1 MKGTLI
7 NSYAPDFELPG
18 VDDEVHHLAK
28 YLQRFQ
34 AVIVIFM
41 SNSCPYVE
49 SYLDRIKALQTDLQ
63 GVGVTLVG
71 INANDPNQSPEDSFD
86 NMKIFSQ
93 EQNLNFPYIR
103 DVTQDVAHCF
113 GTETTPEAFLLDKRG
128 VLRYRGSL
136 DDNPES
142 PQAVTINYLA
152 NAVSQLLAGE
162 AIAPE
167 TTPPIG
173 SPIRWRQ

>member
-18 VDDEVHHLAK
+18 VDDEVHHLAR
-28 YLQRFQ
+28 YLQKFQ
-34 AVIVIFM
+34 VVIVIFM
-41 SNSCPYVE
+41 SNSCPYVQ
-49 SYLDRIKALQTDLQ
+49 SYVGRMKALQTYLQ
-63 GVGVTLVG
+63 TVGATIVG
-71 INANDPNQSPEDSFD
+71 INANDPLQSPPDSFEQ
-86 NMKIFSQ
+86 MKIFAQ
-93 EQNLNFPYIR
+93 EHDLNFPYIR

-113 GTETTPEAFLLDKRG
+113 GAETTPEAFVLDNQG
-128 VLRYRGSL
+128 ILRYRGGL

-142 PQAVTINYLA
+142 PEAVTINYLK
-152 NAVSQLLAGE
+152 NAVCQLLDRE

-173 SPIRWRQ
+173 SPIQWRR

>member
-18 VDDEVHHLAK
+18 VDDEVHHLAR
-28 YLQRFQ
+28 YLQKFQ
-34 AVIVIFM
+34 VVIVIFM
-41 SNSCPYVE
+41 SNSCPYVQ
-49 SYLDRIKALQTDLQ
+49 SYVGRMKALQTYLQ
-63 GVGVTLVG
+63 TVGATIVG
-71 INANDPNQSPEDSFD
+71 INANDPLQSPSDSFEQ
-86 NMKIFSQ
+86 MKIFAQ
-93 EQNLNFPYIR
+93 DHDLNFPYIR

-113 GTETTPEAFLLDKRG
+113 GAETTPEAFVLDNQG
-128 VLRYRGSL
+128 ILRYRGGL

-142 PQAVTINYLA
+142 PEAVTINYLK
-152 NAVSQLLAGE
+152 NAVSQLLASV

-173 SPIRWRQ
+173 SPIQWRR